1 MDTTLCPAFRCTE
14 GALII
19 GVNEDQKTNFLPRT
33 ITVDDQFASIIFEE
47 PLSAKFRYA
56 GSCRKEHCAYYRRQ
70 TCKLIQ
76 QELTN
81 RNPPIRVSNL
91 PKCAIRKNCRWYA
104 EKGFYACSI
113 CPEIQAR
120 YVERQPEKDLTFYYH
135 RLA

>member
-1 MDTTLCPAFRCTE
+1 MDTTLCPAFHCTE

-33 ITVDDQFASIIFEE
+33 ITVDDQFASIVVDE
-47 PLSAKFRYA
+47 PLAARFRFASTCRQEGCAHYHRR
-56 GSCRKEHCAYYRRQ
+56 SCQLIHSELKE
-70 TCKLIQ
+70 
-76 QELTN
+76 

-91 PKCAIRKNCRWYA
+91 PKCAIRKDCRWYA

-113 CPEIQAR
+113 CPDIQAT
-120 YVERQPEKDLTFYYH
+120 YKEKKAEKELTYYYH